1 MRLRRNR
8 DDGGGIL
15 RRIARAGV
23 ALVAAAATLAGGM
36 LVTGTANAVDGTGP
50 GYMMRAFRGKVW
62 WLGDNELILGVAGT
76 HNGNPVYCIQI
87 GMPGVNVNSGTWSDA
102 TDQTS
107 QTAAYM
113 VDRNK
118 GDMSNL
124 TQAAVQYA
132 LHEHLDQRPAWW
144 NDAKQHNNG
153 LVGGDWNTVAATAA
167 RLWKEAEDNLP
178 SSLKASYQYT
188 NAKRK
193 GTINPEI
200 KNGAGQYVSGVPYTI
215 TISGPA
221 VFDANGQK
229 KYSGVTTGQE
239 QHIPWTATGN
249 GNATYKI
256 SHKVSRAQK
265 LSSPNQDL
273 FGPTDPSTRTAD
285 VTFQVSKDFQ
295 PTVSTQVGSKIV
307 PRGAR
312 VSDRVTSGIK
322 QGDEW
327 ANGVNVTAKGYYY
340 TLDARQANDLTVL
353 KQDKNEKTADYLKR
367 VAKKY
372 GHPVATADATFG
384 RAAQEQTVTAKNTNG
399 TDYVNPQDGRIGTW
413 VWVILKNEQ
422 TQPDHITADY
432 VDPFGQTTE
441 SDVHKAAPNHDSTV
455 LEQYTGLNKDIM
467 DTITIGGF
475 PQDYGQFNT
484 NQAYGFGADAKA
496 KIRVWWAG
504 SGTGDRTQ
512 DEKFKPATQEE
523 PAADANHRLL
533 GEWEVPAGNGT
544 YKVGG
549 GRITF
554 RQNDTGDAKTVATGV
569 NIKAT
574 TNNESGYYVFVYDF
588 PGSDRA
594 EPFKSDYNDPWE
606 HSFVEASPN
615 TASLTSDVS
624 RTTVMRNERFFDT
637 AHITGT
643 VPRGSYVTFTAYDA
657 VDGGPDTN
665 AGKLL
670 DNERVNITDAQA
682 DAGKPFD
689 VRSPETSTPNLGNV
703 YWQARLYNNLGQELA
718 SHTLGIEDETTTV
731 LGNDVKTKTS
741 SAVAYPGQ
749 KFHDTATVTGKL
761 PAGAYVTFDAY
772 GPAASYRDGLPKILD
787 NARVAIPADRIANS
801 QWNTSVDV
809 DSPEITASGTGN
821 VYWVATVHAADGSV
835 LATHEPGVAG
845 ETVQLLKQSIT
856 THVSS
861 TTAGLGEKFSD
872 SADID
877 GTVQAGDYVIFRAYN
892 AVGGAPDANAG
903 LLLKD
908 SKVVLDAG
916 QAAASASGR
925 ITVKSPAVASTKPGK
940 VYWQAELHAKD
951 GALLATHDL
960 GLPEE
965 TVTVTPPTITTA
977 VSGLSV
983 GLGERFSDKAT
994 VTGRVLPGSRVRFT
1008 AYKAVDGNPDT
1019 KAGILYTETVNVTAE
1034 QAAGSATKPFTV
1046 SSGETSSRKAGK
1058 VYWQA
1063 QLLDPD
1069 GDVIAQHDLGLPS
1082 ETVTVIPPTITTHVS
1097 GTDVGIGQEFNDKA
1111 TVTGKVLEG
1120 SKVRFTA
1127 YNPVDL
1133 GPDTNAGV
1141 LYTETVNVTAEQAE
1155 ASGTTPFTVASKKTS
1170 TMKVGNVYWLAQLL
1184 DPDGAVIARHDL
1196 GLPEE
1201 TVRVTPPKITTQV
1214 TRPAAKPGQEF
1225 SDKATVSGKVERGSY
1240 VTFDAYEPV
1249 PGDPDTNAGKLID
1262 NAKVMISDKD
1272 ADASG
1277 KVEVTVESPKTRT
1290 DRSGN
1295 VYWMAR
1301 LHAPDG
1307 TVISEH
1313 ELGLPSE
1320 TTYIA
1325 PGGYL
1330 SSQAQTMGATGEQLY
1345 DQITVY
1351 NESDG
1356 HEGNGNSNPSGMIGS
1371 IPAGSHVTVEA
1382 YRQDGNNTASKN
1394 NLIGTHDFPI
1404 DISQMRDGKLTFKA
1418 QDKAFTMDKPG
1429 MVYWVATLKTA
1440 NGAVLD
1446 KGVFGESG
1454 DQHGTGVE
1462 SQERTP
1468 VQQYDTTISKKWFS
1482 VNSDE
1487 YAEKTVSVYDVLK
1500 QTAWKQADGDV
1511 QAMIGQTAPGTQYQF
1526 EVWKQGTGDQTSDRL
1541 MWSGRQWRMPQS
1553 KIAPN
1558 DPKADSVWQRM
1569 KSETFTIGKD
1579 WGVGAYYV
1587 RVLVTNPNVDNTVE
1601 GKQNVVKY
1609 TAARDE
1615 AETFRVFKVT
1625 STSAEKLWTSNQR
1638 HVQDILHVEG
1648 TMPRGSAYT
1657 VEIWTTDDKGNSLK
1671 KVAEST
1677 KLTLDK
1683 DVTDADI
1690 KAPVMDNPGKAG
1702 SYQFRFRI
1710 WSPDNLGGDP
1720 DIDPGNV
1727 ILDDSWNQGDG
1738 YANRNLIYEGV
1749 NVPAEHFE
1757 IVKITTRVAGTA
1769 NIHSYKG
1776 ENYVNVTHPT
1786 RVGDHADIEGRMLDG
1801 YKLGFELYRQDSGK
1815 DASKDTLVATIQ
1827 PVDLHA
1833 AQTAL
1838 DSALTSLDK
1847 PGDYYW
1853 VWVFQKADGS
1863 RFQPDGETQVRS
1875 DRRIKEESLH
1885 AARITTTT
1893 AKWTA
1898 KGGETQDVAL
1908 IEGCVPDDAIA
1919 DFELHEYETGDIAAT
1934 TSDKTLKQ
1942 LGYRTCANGDDRQTI
1957 ESEKITV
1964 PDAKD
1969 YYFVESVWLPGEDK
1983 DHGFHRG
1990 DDRVPYESTRSI
2002 DATTETYVEQ
2012 ALGTAVSDRTDL
2024 LNIKYSKSDGK
2035 DIRDD
2040 LTGPLT
2046 ASWEVWKQAAGDD
2059 PSKDV
2064 KIATLADK
2072 DRAVRLE
2079 SGQTTVDSPEWKPSQ
2094 TGVYYFRVIIRDE
2107 NGRTLKYGA
2116 AREPSET
2123 IHIVNARSATDE
2135 VIEEGGRLHDRVTI
2149 NGPVVEGTMI
2159 GWSIYNTGDGAAD
2172 ADTLVEQWN
2181 TPKDGAYV
2189 ITAEDAAKAAKDGK
2203 ITITSPKAYEKGKAG
2218 DRPYFVFSL
2227 TGPRRGKD
2235 GRPVKPVKDKDGV
2248 YTMDHLMTDGLLP
2261 IGSEAE
2267 VDGDDATPET
2277 VPAAFYIDPA
2287 RTPSE
2292 TSSVIRITTTAST
2305 HNATVGDRIHDTAH
2319 ITGYVPEGYCV
2330 RFEYWQQHDGDA
2342 GNDKLLAT
2350 TGCVTVPAGATS
2362 VDSPEITADKSGT
2375 FYWREQLIPVK
2386 PEQPTGPD
2394 SDKPDKPTTPVT
2406 YGKPRVPD
2414 ETVSVHPLAKT
2425 GVGAL
2430 PLIGGA
2436 VMLMGAGLALTLG
2449 ERRRTN
2455 RGRHMV

>member
-8 DDGGGIL
+8 DGGGGIL
-15 RRIARAGV
+15 HRIAKAGV

-50 GYMMRAFRGKVW
+50 GYMMRAFHGNVW
-62 WLGDNELILGVAGT
+62 WLGDNEQILGVMGT

-87 GMPGVNVNSGTWSDA
+87 GMPGVNVNSGTWSDV

-307 PRGAR
+307 PGGAR

-340 TLDARQANDLTVL
+340 TLDARQANGLAVL
-353 KQDKNEKTADYLKR
+353 KQNGNEKTADYLNR
-367 VAKKY
+367 VAKAY
-372 GHPVATADATFG
+372 GNPVATADATFSG
-384 RAAQEQTVTAKNTNG
+384 PGQTQAVTAKNADG

-413 VWVILKNEQ
+413 VWTIMKNEQ
-422 TQPDHITADY
+422 TQPDYITADY

-441 SDVHKAAPNHDSTV
+441 SDVHKTGPNHDSTV

-467 DTITIGGF
+467 DTITIGGL

-484 NQAYGFGADAKA
+484 NQAYGFGGDVKA

-512 DEKFKPATQEE
+512 DEKFKPNTQAE

-554 RQNDTGDAKTVATGV
+554 RPANAGKAQTVAEDV
-569 NIKAT
+569 NITAT
-574 TNNESGYYVFVYDF
+574 DASQTGYYVFVYDF

-594 EPFKSDYNDPWE
+594 SAFKSAYNDPWE
-606 HSFVEASPN
+606 RSFVEHNPA
-615 TASLTSDVS
+615 TVDLTSNVSASEVGQGEEFHDV
-624 RTTVMRNERFFDT
+624 
-637 AHITGT
+637 AHINGK
-643 VPRGSYVTFTAYDA
+643 VSRGSYVLFTAYDA
-657 VDGGPDTN
+657 VPGRPDTST
-665 AGKLL
+665 AKLL
-670 DNERVNITDAQA
+670 DAVRVDITDEQA
-682 DAGKPFD
+682 DASDKNAFD
-689 VRSPETSTPNLGNV
+689 VVSPAVKTDKTGNV
-703 YWQARLYNNLGQELA
+703 YWQAQLYNAEGEPLA
-718 SHTLGIEDETTTV
+718 THELGIESETTIVRGVSVT
-731 LGNDVKTKTS
+731 TKVS
-741 SAVAYPGQ
+741 SEQVYVNQ
-749 KFHDTATVTGKL
+749 KFHDTAIIDGKV
-761 PAGAYVTFDAY
+761 GRGSYVVFDAY
-772 GPAASYRDGLPKILD
+772 GPCDDEYTDGAPKLLD
-787 NARVAIPADRIANS
+787 SAKVAIPDNVADKSA
-801 QWNTSVDV
+801 WNTSFTI
-809 DSPEITASGTGN
+809 DSPDITSKTAGN
-821 VYWVATVHAADGSV
+821 VYW
-835 LATHEPGVAG
+835 
-845 ETVQLLKQSIT
+845 
-856 THVSS
+856 
-861 TTAGLGEKFSD
+861 
-872 SADID
+872 
-877 GTVQAGDYVIFRAYN
+877 QAKVYRKD
-892 AVGGAPDANAG
+892 G
-903 LLLKD
+903 LLL
-908 SKVVLDAG
+908 
-916 QAAASASGR
+916 
-925 ITVKSPAVASTKPGK
+925 
-940 VYWQAELHAKD
+940 
-951 GALLATHDL
+951 
-960 GLPEE
+960 
-965 TVTVTPPTITTA
+965 
-977 VSGLSV
+977 
-983 GLGERFSDKAT
+983 
-994 VTGRVLPGSRVRFT
+994 
-1008 AYKAVDGNPDT
+1008 
-1019 KAGILYTETVNVTAE
+1019 
-1034 QAAGSATKPFTV
+1034 
-1046 SSGETSSRKAGK
+1046 
-1058 VYWQA
+1058 
-1063 QLLDPD
+1063 
-1069 GDVIAQHDLGLPS
+1069 AQHDLGIAG
-1082 ETVTVIPPTITTHVS
+1082 ETVKVMQPT
-1097 GTDVGIGQEFNDKA
+1097 
-1111 TVTGKVLEG
+1111 
-1120 SKVRFTA
+1120 
-1127 YNPVDL
+1127 
-1133 GPDTNAGV
+1133 
-1141 LYTETVNVTAEQAE
+1141 
-1155 ASGTTPFTVASKKTS
+1155 
-1170 TMKVGNVYWLAQLL
+1170 
-1184 DPDGAVIARHDL
+1184 
-1196 GLPEE
+1196 
-1201 TVRVTPPKITTQV
+1201 ITTQV
-1214 TRPAAKPGQEF
+1214 TKTTVHPGEEF
-1225 SDKATVSGKVERGSY
+1225 ADKATIEGKVERGSY

-1249 PGDPDTNAGKLID
+1249 SGDPDTNAGKLLDSARVDITD
-1262 NAKVMISDKD
+1262 EQADRSDKE
-1272 ADASG
+1272 
-1277 KVEVTVESPKTRT
+1277 KITVTSPKTKT
-1290 DRSGN
+1290 DNSGS
-1295 VYWMAR
+1295 VYWKAT
-1301 LHAPDG
+1301 LHAKDG
-1307 TVISEH
+1307 TAIATH
-1313 ELGLPSE
+1313 DLGLPSE
-1320 TTYIA
+1320 TVYVA

-1330 SSQAQTMGATGEQLY
+1330 SSQAQVMGATGEQLY

-1382 YRQDGNNTASKN
+1382 YRQDGNNTASKS
-1394 NLIGTHDFPI
+1394 NLIGKKDYPI
-1404 DISQMRDGKLTFKA
+1404 DIKQMRDGKLTFKA

-1446 KGVFGESG
+1446 KAVFGESG

-1511 QAMIGQTAPGTQYQF
+1511 APLIGQTAPGTQYQF
-1526 EVWKQGTGDQTSDRL
+1526 EVWQQGTGDQTTDTIK
-1541 MWSGRQWRMPQS
+1541 WTGKQWKMPQS
-1553 KIAPN
+1553 KLAPN
-1558 DPKADSVWQRM
+1558 DPKADSVWQKM

-1579 WGVGAYYV
+1579 WTPGAYYV
-1587 RVLVTNPNVDNTVE
+1587 RVLVTNPDVDNTVE
-1601 GKQNVVKY
+1601 GKEHVVKY
-1609 TAARDE
+1609 TKARDE

-1625 STSAEKLWTSNQR
+1625 STSAEPLWLDNQK
-1638 HVQDILHVEG
+1638 HVQDILHVSG
-1648 TMPRGSAYT
+1648 TMPKSSSYQ
-1657 VEIWTTDDKGNSLK
+1657 VEIWTTDDKGDSLK
-1671 KVAEST
+1671 KVAESA

-1710 WSPDNLGGDP
+1710 WSPDDLGGDP

-1727 ILDDSWNQGDG
+1727 ILDDSWKQGDG
-1738 YANRNLIYEGV
+1738 YAKKNLIFDGR
-1749 NVPAEHFE
+1749 NVPSEHFE

-1769 NIHSYKG
+1769 NIHTWKG
-1776 ENYVNVTHPT
+1776 GNYVNVTHPT
-1786 RVGDHADIEGRMLDG
+1786 QIGDHADIDGRMLDG

-1815 DASKDTLVATIQ
+1815 DASKDTLAATIQ
-1827 PVDLHA
+1827 PTDLHA

-1969 YYFVESVWLPGEDK
+1969 HYFVESVRFPNEDR

-2002 DATTETYVEQ
+2002 DATTETYTEQ

-2059 PSKDV
+2059 ESKDV

-2072 DRAVRLE
+2072 DRAVKLE

-2107 NGRTLKYGA
+2107 NGKTLKYGA

-2123 IHIVNARSATDE
+2123 IHIINAKSATDE
-2135 VIEEGGRLHDRVTI
+2135 VIEEGGKLHDKVTI
-2149 NGPVVEGTMI
+2149 NGPVMEGTMI

-2203 ITITSPKAYEKGKAG
+2203 ITITSPNAYEKGKAG

-2235 GRPVKPVKDKDGV
+2235 GRPVKPAKDKDGV

-2261 IGSEAE
+2261 IGSEPQ

-2277 VPAAFYIDPA
+2277 VPAAFYTDPA

-2292 TSSVIRITTTAST
+2292 TSSVIKITTTAST
-2305 HNATVGDRIHDTAH
+2305 HNATVGDKIHDTAH

-2330 RFEYWQQHDGDA
+2330 RFEYWQQNDGDA

-2362 VDSPEITADKSGT
+2362 VDSPEITADKEGT

-2394 SDKPDKPTTPVT
+2394 SDKPDKPTIPVT

-2455 RGRHMV
+2455 RGRHMA